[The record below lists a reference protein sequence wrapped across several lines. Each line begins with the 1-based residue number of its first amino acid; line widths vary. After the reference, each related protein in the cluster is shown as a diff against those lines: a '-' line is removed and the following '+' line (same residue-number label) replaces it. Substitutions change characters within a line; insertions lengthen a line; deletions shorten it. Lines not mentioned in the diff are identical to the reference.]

1 MLLNREETEVSYSV
15 GYFFFLLLLF
25 LFCFV
30 EEDKIS
36 MTGAGTPK
44 PSEPDTPNDD
54 TVQDSSFCKMLD
66 ATPAMDE
73 RDRFAKQELDQVTS
87 RLIQIC

>member
-1 MLLNREETEVSYSV
+1 
-15 GYFFFLLLLF
+15 
-25 LFCFV
+25 
-30 EEDKIS
+30 

-44 PSEPDTPNDD
+44 PSEPDTPND
-54 TVQDSSFCKMLD
+54 TVQDSPFCKVLD

>member
-1 MLLNREETEVSYSV
+1 M
-15 GYFFFLLLLF
+15 
-25 LFCFV
+25 

-44 PSEPDTPNDD
+44 PSEPDTPND
-54 TVQDSSFCKMLD
+54 TVQDSPFCKVLD